1 MFRLRGELFTEFSE
15 ELTEYIETHEYK
27 ENSYLSEDYEQLKQQ
42 YSIVLEYVQELENK
56 LQHCRNTIRKLK
68 VQDEVKQETD
78 NVVFNDDFKQEVKS
92 LKTTI
97 AGLKST
103 ISRQQKKEIKLKEI
117 IVELEK
123 EITKLQGDSLQ
134 K

>member
-1 MFRLRGELFTEFSE
+1 MRGELFAEFSE
-15 ELTEYIETHEYK
+15 ELTEYIETHEPK
-27 ENSYLSEDYEQLKQQ
+27 ENSYLSEDYEQLKQH

-68 VQDEVKQETD
+68 TQDEVKQETD

-123 EITKLQGDSLQ
+123 EITKLQGDSL
-134 K
+134 

>member
-1 MFRLRGELFTEFSE
+1 MRGELFAEFSE
-15 ELTEYIETHEYK
+15 ELIEYIETHESK
-27 ENSYLSEDYEQLKQQ
+27 ENSYLSEDYEQLKQH

-56 LQHCRNTIRKLK
+56 LQHCRKTIGKLK
-68 VQDEVKQETD
+68 AQDEVKQETD

-123 EITKLQGDSLQ
+123 EITKLQGDSL
-134 K
+134 

>member
-1 MFRLRGELFTEFSE
+1 MRGELFAEFSE
-15 ELTEYIETHEYK
+15 ELTEYFETHEPK
-27 ENSYLSEDYEQLKQQ
+27 ENSYLSEDYEQLKQH

-68 VQDEVKQETD
+68 TQDEVKQETD

-123 EITKLQGDSLQ
+123 EITKLQGDSL
-134 K
+134 

>member
-1 MFRLRGELFTEFSE
+1 MRGELFAEFSE
-15 ELTEYIETHEYK
+15 ELTEYIETHEPK
-27 ENSYLSEDYEQLKQQ
+27 ENSYLSEDYEQLKQH

-56 LQHCRNTIRKLK
+56 LQHCRKTIRKLK

-123 EITKLQGDSLQ
+123 EITELQGDLLQ

>member
-1 MFRLRGELFTEFSE
+1 MRGELFAEFSE
-15 ELTEYIETHEYK
+15 ELTEYLETHEPK
-27 ENSYLSEDYEQLKQQ
+27 ENSYLSEDYEQLKQH

-56 LQHCRNTIRKLK
+56 LQRCRNTIRKLK

-92 LKTTI
+92 LKMTI

-117 IVELEK
+117 IVELET
-123 EITKLQGDSLQ
+123 EITKLQGDSL
-134 K
+134 

>member
-1 MFRLRGELFTEFSE
+1 LRGELFAEFSE
-15 ELTEYIETHEYK
+15 ELTEYIETHEPK
-27 ENSYLSEDYEQLKQQ
+27 ENSYLSEDYEQLKQH

-56 LQHCRNTIRKLK
+56 LQRCRNTIRKLK

-123 EITKLQGDSLQ
+123 EITKLQGDSL
-134 K
+134 

>member
-1 MFRLRGELFTEFSE
+1 MRGELFTEFSE
-15 ELTEYIETHEYK
+15 ELTEYIETHEPK
-27 ENSYLSEDYEQLKQQ
+27 ENSYLSEDYEQLKQH

-68 VQDEVKQETD
+68 AQDKVKQETD
-78 NVVFNDDFKQEVKS
+78 NVVFDDGLKQEVKS

-117 IVELEK
+117 IVELET
-123 EITKLQGDSLQ
+123 EITELQGDSL
-134 K
+134 

>member
-1 MFRLRGELFTEFSE
+1 MRGELFAEFSE
-15 ELTEYIETHEYK
+15 ELTEYIETHEPK
-27 ENSYLSEDYEQLKQQ
+27 ENSYLSEDYEQLKQH

-56 LQHCRNTIRKLK
+56 LQHCRKTIRKLK

-123 EITKLQGDSLQ
+123 EITELQGDSLQ

>member
-1 MFRLRGELFTEFSE
+1 MRGELFAEFSE
-15 ELTEYIETHEYK
+15 ELTEYIETHEPK
-27 ENSYLSEDYEQLKQQ
+27 ENSYLSEDYEQLKQH

-56 LQHCRNTIRKLK
+56 LQHCRKTIRKLK
-68 VQDEVKQETD
+68 AQDEVRQETD
-78 NVVFNDDFKQEVKS
+78 NVVFDDGLKQEVKS

-123 EITKLQGDSLQ
+123 EITELQGDSLQ

>member
-1 MFRLRGELFTEFSE
+1 MRGELFAEFSE
-15 ELTEYIETHEYK
+15 ELTDYLETHESK
-27 ENSYLSEDYEQLKQQ
+27 ENSYLSEDYEQLKQH

-68 VQDEVKQETD
+68 AQDKEKEETD
-78 NVVFNDDFKQEVKS
+78 NVVFDDGLKQEVKS

-117 IVELEK
+117 IVELET
-123 EITKLQGDSLQ
+123 EITKLQGDSL
-134 K
+134 

>member
-1 MFRLRGELFTEFSE
+1 MRGELFAEFSE
-15 ELTEYIETHEYK
+15 ELTEYIETHEPK
-27 ENSYLSEDYEQLKQQ
+27 ENSYLSEDYEQLKQH

-78 NVVFNDDFKQEVKS
+78 NVVFDDGLKQEVKS

-103 ISRQQKKEIKLKEI
+103 ISRQQKKEIKLKER

-123 EITKLQGDSLQ
+123 EITKLQGDSL
-134 K
+134 

>member
-1 MFRLRGELFTEFSE
+1 MRGELFAEFSE
-15 ELTEYIETHEYK
+15 ELTEYIETHEPK
-27 ENSYLSEDYEQLKQQ
+27 ENSYLSEDYGQLKQH

-56 LQHCRNTIRKLK
+56 LQHCRKTIRKLK

-123 EITKLQGDSLQ
+123 EITELQGDSLQ

>member
-1 MFRLRGELFTEFSE
+1 MRGELFAEFSE
-15 ELTEYIETHEYK
+15 ELTEYIETHEPK
-27 ENSYLSEDYEQLKQQ
+27 ENSYLSEDYEQLKQH

-68 VQDEVKQETD
+68 TQDEVKQETD

-117 IVELEK
+117 IVELK
-123 EITKLQGDSLQ
+123 TEITKLQGDSL
-134 K
+134 

>member
-1 MFRLRGELFTEFSE
+1 MRGELFTEFSE
-15 ELTEYIETHEYK
+15 ELTEYIETHEPK
-27 ENSYLSEDYEQLKQQ
+27 ENSYLSEDYEQLKQH

-68 VQDEVKQETD
+68 TQDEVKQETD

-123 EITKLQGDSLQ
+123 EITKLQGDSL
-134 K
+134 

>member
-1 MFRLRGELFTEFSE
+1 MRGELFAEFSE
-15 ELTEYIETHEYK
+15 ELTEYIETHEPK
-27 ENSYLSEDYEQLKQQ
+27 ENSYLSEDYEQLKQH

-68 VQDEVKQETD
+68 TQDEVKQETD

>member
-1 MFRLRGELFTEFSE
+1 MRGELFAEFSE
-15 ELTEYIETHEYK
+15 ELTEYIETHEPK
-27 ENSYLSEDYEQLKQQ
+27 ENSYLSEDYEQLKQH

-68 VQDEVKQETD
+68 TQDEVKQETD

-123 EITKLQGDSLQ
+123 EITELQGDSL
-134 K
+134 

>member
-1 MFRLRGELFTEFSE
+1 MRGELFTEFSE
-15 ELTEYIETHEYK
+15 ELTEYIETHEPK
-27 ENSYLSEDYEQLKQQ
+27 ENSYLSEDYEQLKQH

-68 VQDEVKQETD
+68 VQDKVKQETD
-78 NVVFNDDFKQEVKS
+78 NVVFDDGLKQEVKS

-117 IVELEK
+117 IVELK
-123 EITKLQGDSLQ
+123 TEITELQGDSL
-134 K
+134 

>member
-1 MFRLRGELFTEFSE
+1 MREELFAEFSE
-15 ELTEYIETHEYK
+15 ELTEYIETHEPK
-27 ENSYLSEDYEQLKQQ
+27 ENSYLSEDYEQLKQH

-68 VQDEVKQETD
+68 AQDEVKQETD
-78 NVVFNDDFKQEVKS
+78 NVVFDDSLKQEVKS

-103 ISRQQKKEIKLKEI
+103 ISRQQKKEIKSR
-117 IVELEK
+117 
-123 EITKLQGDSLQ
+123 KLHL
-134 K
+134 

>member
-1 MFRLRGELFTEFSE
+1 MRGELFAEFSE
-15 ELTEYIETHEYK
+15 ELTEYFETHEPK
-27 ENSYLSEDYEQLKQQ
+27 ENSYLSEDYEQLKQH

-56 LQHCRNTIRKLK
+56 LQRCRNTIRKLK

-123 EITKLQGDSLQ
+123 EITKLQGDSL
-134 K
+134 

>member
-1 MFRLRGELFTEFSE
+1 MRGELFAEFSE
-15 ELTEYIETHEYK
+15 ELTEYLETHEPK
-27 ENSYLSEDYEQLKQQ
+27 ENPYLSEDYEQLKQH

-68 VQDEVKQETD
+68 AQDEVKQKTD
-78 NVVFNDDFKQEVKS
+78 NVVFDDGLKQEVKS

-117 IVELEK
+117 IVELET
-123 EITKLQGDSLQ
+123 EITELQGDSL
-134 K
+134 

>member
-1 MFRLRGELFTEFSE
+1 MRGELFTEFSE
-15 ELTEYIETHEYK
+15 ELTEYIETHEPK
-27 ENSYLSEDYEQLKQQ
+27 ENSYLSEDYEQLKQH
-42 YSIVLEYVQELENK
+42 YSIILEYVQELENK

-68 VQDEVKQETD
+68 AQDEVKQETD
-78 NVVFNDDFKQEVKS
+78 NVVFDDGLKQEVKS

-117 IVELEK
+117 IVELET
-123 EITKLQGDSLQ
+123 EITELQGDSL
-134 K
+134 

>member
-1 MFRLRGELFTEFSE
+1 MRGELFTEFSE
-15 ELTEYIETHEYK
+15 ELTEYIETHEPK
-27 ENSYLSEDYEQLKQQ
+27 ENSYLSEDYEQLKQH

-68 VQDEVKQETD
+68 NQDEVKQETD
-78 NVVFNDDFKQEVKS
+78 NVVFDDGLKQEVKS
-92 LKTTI
+92 LKMTI

-117 IVELEK
+117 IVELET
-123 EITKLQGDSLQ
+123 EITKLQGDSL
-134 K
+134 

>member
-1 MFRLRGELFTEFSE
+1 MRGELFAEFSE
-15 ELTEYIETHEYK
+15 ELTEYLETHEPK
-27 ENSYLSEDYEQLKQQ
+27 ENSYLSEDYEQLKQH

-56 LQHCRNTIRKLK
+56 LQRCRNTIRKLK

-123 EITKLQGDSLQ
+123 EITKLQGDSL
-134 K
+134 

>member
-1 MFRLRGELFTEFSE
+1 MRGELFAEFSE
-15 ELTEYIETHEYK
+15 ELTEYIETHEPK
-27 ENSYLSEDYEQLKQQ
+27 ENSYLSEDYEQLKQH

-68 VQDEVKQETD
+68 TQDEVKQETD
-78 NVVFNDDFKQEVKS
+78 NVVFDDGLKQEVKS

-117 IVELEK
+117 IVELET
-123 EITKLQGDSLQ
+123 EITELQGDSL
-134 K
+134 

>member
-1 MFRLRGELFTEFSE
+1 MRGELFTEFSE
-15 ELTEYIETHEYK
+15 ELTEYLETHEPK
-27 ENSYLSEDYEQLKQQ
+27 ENSYLSEDYEQLKQH
-42 YSIVLEYVQELENK
+42 YSIILEYVQELENK

-68 VQDEVKQETD
+68 TQDKVKQETD
-78 NVVFNDDFKQEVKS
+78 NVVFDDGLKQEVKS

-117 IVELEK
+117 IVELET
-123 EITKLQGDSLQ
+123 EITELQGDSL
-134 K
+134 

>member
-1 MFRLRGELFTEFSE
+1 MRGELFAEFSE
-15 ELTEYIETHEYK
+15 ELTEYLETHEPK
-27 ENSYLSEDYEQLKQQ
+27 ENSYLSEDYEQLKQH

-68 VQDEVKQETD
+68 TQDEVKQETD
-78 NVVFNDDFKQEVKS
+78 NVVFDDSLKQEVKS

-123 EITKLQGDSLQ
+123 EITKLQGDSL
-134 K
+134 

>member
-1 MFRLRGELFTEFSE
+1 MRGELFTEFSE
-15 ELTEYIETHEYK
+15 ELTGYIETHEPK
-27 ENSYLSEDYEQLKQQ
+27 ENSYLSEDYEQLKQH

-68 VQDEVKQETD
+68 TQDEVKQETD

-123 EITKLQGDSLQ
+123 EITELQGDSL
-134 K
+134 

>member
-1 MFRLRGELFTEFSE
+1 MRGELFTEFSE

-27 ENSYLSEDYEQLKQQ
+27 ENSYLSEDYEQLKQH

-56 LQHCRNTIRKLK
+56 LQHCRKTIRKLK
-68 VQDEVKQETD
+68 NQDKVKQETD

-123 EITKLQGDSLQ
+123 EITELQGDSLQ

>member
-1 MFRLRGELFTEFSE
+1 MRGELFAEFSE
-15 ELTEYIETHEYK
+15 ELTEYIETHEPK
-27 ENSYLSEDYEQLKQQ
+27 ENSYLSEDYEQLKQH

-68 VQDEVKQETD
+68 AQDEVKQETD
-78 NVVFNDDFKQEVKS
+78 NVVFNDGLKQEVKS

-117 IVELEK
+117 IVELET
-123 EITKLQGDSLQ
+123 EITELQGDSL
-134 K
+134 

>member
-1 MFRLRGELFTEFSE
+1 MRGELFTEFSE
-15 ELTEYIETHEYK
+15 ELTEYIETHEPK
-27 ENSYLSEDYEQLKQQ
+27 ENSYLSEDYEQLKQH

-68 VQDEVKQETD
+68 TQDEVKQETD
-78 NVVFNDDFKQEVKS
+78 NVVFDDGLKQEVKS

-123 EITKLQGDSLQ
+123 EITKLQGDSL
-134 K
+134 

>member
-1 MFRLRGELFTEFSE
+1 LRGELFAEFSE
-15 ELTEYIETHEYK
+15 ELTEYIETHEPK
-27 ENSYLSEDYEQLKQQ
+27 ENSYLSEDYEQLKQH

-56 LQHCRNTIRKLK
+56 LQRCRNTIRKLK

-123 EITKLQGDSLQ
+123 EITELQGDSLQ

>member
-1 MFRLRGELFTEFSE
+1 MRGELFAEFSE
-15 ELTEYIETHEYK
+15 ELIEYIETHEPK
-27 ENSYLSEDYEQLKQQ
+27 ENSYLSEDYEQLKQH

-68 VQDEVKQETD
+68 SQDEVKQETD
-78 NVVFNDDFKQEVKS
+78 NVVFDDGLKQEVKS

-117 IVELEK
+117 IVELET
-123 EITKLQGDSLQ
+123 EITELQGDSL
-134 K
+134 